1 MMAGAVYIL
10 GTLVALCC
18 AILLLRGYARG
29 RQRLLLWSG
38 LCFFGLAISNF
49 LVFLDLVVFPT
60 QIDLYPLRLA
70 TAAAAMLLLLFG
82 LIWEA
87 E

>member
-1 MMAGAVYIL
+1 MIAGAVYIL
-10 GTLVALCC
+10 GTLVVLTC
-18 AILLLRGYARG
+18 AILLMRGYVRG
-29 RQRLLLWSG
+29 RQKLLLWSS

-49 LVFLDLVVFPT
+49 LVFVDLIMLPVS
-60 QIDLYPLRLA
+60 IDLYPLRLA
-70 TAAAAMLLLLFG
+70 TAAIAMLLLLYG

>member
-1 MMAGAVYIL
+1 MMAGAVHIV

-38 LCFFGLAISNF
+38 LCFFGLAISNA
-49 LVFLDLVVFPT
+49 LVFVDLIVFPT
-60 QIDLYPLRLA
+60 QIDLYLPRLA
-70 TAAAAMLLLLFG
+70 TAAVSMLLLLYG
-82 LIWEA
+82 LIWEG